1 MTSAASTA
9 STASAFRK
17 GAKKRNASETTSTAR
32 RRKITLSTATDNYRA
47 AIVEVILRSKRWSS
61 KSDSSSSDE
70 EDSLCPLIPPQP
82 DFSLEKSLGLC
93 NVHPPANFSDI
104 RVNTKTFIAVLNCS
118 LNLENLY
125 RDLKITPFTYK
136 TEQSP
141 KSRKEC
147 MEFRPSGDPPPPSG
161 GNVVDLGAIIS
172 VKLENGKCIMAKG
185 VFRKESSQTFR
196 NSVAVD
202 IFISKTK
209 KLNIKIS
216 SNGNIQL
223 TGCKSTSDC
232 IACVRQIV
240 WYIHR
245 NKDIYKLDDP
255 ARCSVLEMHV
265 ASVMRNINYNIGFPI
280 DREKLTSLIRHQK
293 ELSHTY
299 RTLYAPQFCYAGVN
313 IKRYFPHTTR
323 RIKRYTISGWVDG
336 FPEFTPT
343 GTVPVDDFVQM
354 QVETKGKKS
363 SRKFLE
369 EVRLTWLVFGSGKI
383 ILSGP
388 NSKVLRAPYE
398 EFNEI
403 IRGNWDLIR
412 EGKT

>member
-1 MTSAASTA
+1 MSKTTA
-9 STASAFRK
+9 KRKARGNSSPTTAV
-17 GAKKRNASETTSTAR
+17 
-32 RRKITLSTATDNYRA
+32 RRKANLSTATDGYRA

-61 KSDSSSSDE
+61 MSDSSSDESDGPA
-70 EDSLCPLIPPQP
+70 PLDLGEKKTIPGSIQ
-82 DFSLEKSLGLC
+82 
-93 NVHPPANFSDI
+93 PPAPFSDI

-125 RDLKITPFTYK
+125 RDLQITPYTYR
-136 TEQSP
+136 TENP
-141 KSRKEC
+141 RKETV
-147 MEFRPSGDPPPPSG
+147 EFRPNGDPPPP
-161 GNVVDLGAIIS
+161 GNENTVDLGAIIS
-172 VKLENGKCIMAKG
+172 VKFENGKCIMAKG
-185 VFRKESSQTFR
+185 VFRKETSQTFR

-202 IFISKTK
+202 IFISRTK

-245 NKDIYKLDDP
+245 NSDIYKLDDP
-255 ARCSVLEMHV
+255 TRGSALEMHV

-293 ELSHTY
+293 ELSEKY
-299 RTLYAPQFCYAGVN
+299 MTLYAPQFCYAGVN
-313 IKRYFPHTTR
+313 VKRYFPHTTR
-323 RIKRYTISGWVDG
+323 RIKRYTISAWIDG
-336 FPEFTPT
+336 FPGFTPM
-343 GTVPVDDFVQM
+343 GTVSVDDFVQM

-363 SRKFLE
+363 SKKFLE

-388 NSKVLRAPYE
+388 NSKVLRDPYD
-398 EFNEI
+398 EFNT
-403 IRGNWDLIR
+403 LIR
-412 EGKT
+412 ENWALVHEGKA